1 MFVII
6 GLVGVTTALNRVLTR
21 SIIAVVVAVVVVVV
35 AAVVVVVVV
44 IRMKRPAAAVVI
56 LVEIIVL
63 GVFLALFGHFVQN
76 EVDLMRREVKLTES
90 FPQPFLIAHLQ
101 SITSH
106 F

>member
-21 SIIAVVVAVVVVVV
+21 SIIAVVVA
-35 AAVVVVVVV
+35 VVVVV

>member
-21 SIIAVVVAVVVVVV
+21 SILAVVVA
-35 AAVVVVVVV
+35 VVVVV